1 MATTVVLE
9 DVVEVSP
16 DKMSGAP
23 VFRGTRVLVQ
33 TLLDYL
39 EAGDSLDVFLAD
51 FPTVNRD
58 QAVRFV
64 ELAGK
69 AALAPLRKPDGR
81 GRGRETGRG
90 TGTGRGAAS
99 GRRPPLL
106 RPGG

>member
-1 MATTVVLE
+1 MATTVALE

-51 FPTVNRD
+51 FPTVQRD
-58 QAVRFV
+58 QAVHFV

-69 AALAPLRKPDGR
+69 AALAPLSANTPR
-81 GRGRETGRG
+81 
-90 TGTGRGAAS
+90 
-99 GRRPPLL
+99 
-106 RPGG
+106 

>member
-1 MATTVVLE
+1 MDGQRGVIGPMGRGSRIEQDMATTVALE

-39 EAGDSLDVFLAD
+39 EAGDSLDVFLEE
-51 FPTVNRD
+51 FPTVQRD
-58 QAVRFV
+58 QAVHFV

-69 AALAPLRKPDGR
+69 AALAPLS
-81 GRGRETGRG
+81 
-90 TGTGRGAAS
+90 AN
-99 GRRPPLL
+99 PP
-106 RPGG
+106 R